1 MNYRYTETEYESYVA
16 SCLIFSYVSERIQDE
31 AQRNPG
37 FMPGRSLYAF
47 QYPPN
52 LSESSDSIL

>member
-16 SCLIFSYVSERIQDE
+16 SCLIFSYVSERSQDE

-47 QYPPN
+47 RFMPVSLRY
-52 LSESSDSIL
+52 